1 MYNIY
6 LKCISYTIQVYNKS
20 IITNF
25 YFQIT
30 DKLCCAVLRQ
40 NTNQFEY
47 DCLATDVVKFLLH
60 NQKLIFVPIK
70 TDSILSEKFN
80 FFDSDDNFY
89 KVSVILIL
97 YFTILA

>member
-1 MYNIY
+1 M
-6 LKCISYTIQVYNKS
+6 
-20 IITNF
+20 
-25 YFQIT
+25 
-30 DKLCCAVLRQ
+30 RQ

-80 FFDSDDNFY
+80 FFDNDDDNFY
-89 KVSVILIL
+89 EVSVILSTYIIFL
-97 YFTILA
+97 GLIKLVNYLVFLIK

>member
-1 MYNIY
+1 MKYE
-6 LKCISYTIQVYNKS
+6 
-20 IITNF
+20 F

-40 NTNQFEY
+40 NKNQFEY

-60 NQKLIFVPIK
+60 NQKLLFLPIK

-80 FFDSDDNFY
+80 FFKNNDDHSYKVPYNNKYLEINLMYFY
-89 KVSVILIL
+89 K
-97 YFTILA
+97 

>member
-1 MYNIY
+1 M
-6 LKCISYTIQVYNKS
+6 
-20 IITNF
+20 
-25 YFQIT
+25 
-30 DKLCCAVLRQ
+30 RQ

-80 FFDSDDNFY
+80 FFDNDDDNFY
-89 KVSVILIL
+89 EVSVILSTYIIFL
-97 YFTILA
+97 GLIKLLNYLVFLIK